1 MKESSMENL
10 DPVVENQDPIVP
22 PVVPPV
28 TPPVGSF
35 SWKTHLSADM
45 QKAPTLQK
53 FDDTTEGLSKAVES
67 HLSLEKLLGHEKVPI
82 PKGADDKEG
91 WARFN
96 KALGVPEKAEGY
108 GLSDVK
114 IPDSMK
120 GMTFDKVKFSE
131 IVHKYNLTPDQAK
144 GLWDEYGKMSTGAYQ
159 KAVNDHTAKVA
170 GVVNSLRSEWGD
182 AYDANVDLGQTVI
195 NKFAGD
201 KDSED
206 FLTATLIADPRGVKF
221 LSKIGGQF
229 AENKVGEFAYKS
241 YALSPDQAQ
250 AELSKIRADV
260 NHPYNNEKASAVEHE
275 AAVQYVNNLY
285 AVINR
290 AKG

>member
-1 MKESSMENL
+1 MENL